1 MKIYYDE
8 NMPFA
13 KEFFSELCQ
22 FDTTTN
28 GGEQGE
34 LVPFSGR
41 SLTAEQVADADV
53 LLVRSITQVNEQ
65 LLHLNNKISFVG
77 SATIGTDHIDLS
89 YLKKRNITFHSA
101 PGCNAISV
109 AEYVLSA
116 LVVLAER
123 YLFDLSTRTVGIVGG
138 GNTGTRLS
146 EKLTALGI
154 NHKICDPWLA
164 KKQTEQSGVNSS
176 DNITDQPIDN
186 RSYVSLNEVLACD
199 IISLH
204 VPKVEGGDHPTYK
217 LLNADNLA
225 LLRDDQIL
233 ISACRGDV
241 IDNHALLALKKAG
254 HGVKV
259 VLDVWQ
265 GEPNV
270 LEALIPY
277 TEIATA
283 HIAGYSLEGKARGSE
298 MLYQAL
304 CQRLV
309 ITPKYQL
316 TNFLPSASIPAIE
329 INQDFDQILLNQLV
343 KMVYDV
349 RRDDAIFRQQLF
361 VQGFDNLRK
370 NYPVRREFSAITVTL
385 SSNTFSDVPHRLG
398 FSKNV

>member
-1 MKIYYDE
+1 MKIYFDE

-13 KEFFSELCQ
+13 KNFFGELCRA
-22 FDTTTN
+22 N
-28 GGEQGE
+28 GDNQGE
-34 LVPFSGR
+34 LIPFSGR
-41 SLTAEQVADADV
+41 TLTAEQVADADV

-65 LLHLNNKISFVG
+65 LLHLNKRLSFVG
-77 SATIGTDHIDLS
+77 SATIGTDHIDQN
-89 YLKKRNITFHSA
+89 YLAKRGITFHSA

-123 YLFDLSTRTVGIVGG
+123 YLLDLPSLTVGIVGG

-154 NHKICDPWLA
+154 KHKICDPLLA
-164 KKQTEQSGVNSS
+164 DRQISLSADDKRE
-176 DNITDQPIDN
+176 
-186 RSYVSLNEVLACD
+186 YVSLEEVLACD
-199 IISLH
+199 VISLH
-204 VPKVEGGDHPTYK
+204 VPKVVGGKYPTDK

-225 LLRDDQIL
+225 QLREEQIL

-241 IDNHALLALKKAG
+241 IDNHALLALKEAG
-254 HGVKV
+254 HGLKV

-265 GEPNV
+265 GEPEV
-270 LEALIPY
+270 LEDLIPY

-304 CQRLV
+304 CLQLKV
-309 ITPKYQL
+309 EPKYQL
-316 TNFLPSASIPAIE
+316 ANFLPSASIPAIE
-329 INQDFDQILLNQLV
+329 INQDFSQILLNQLV

-361 VQGFDNLRK
+361 KQGFDSLRK
-370 NYPVRREFSAITVTL
+370 NYPVRREFSAVTVTL
-385 SSNTFSDVPHRLG
+385 SPNAKSDVPHRLG
-398 FSKNV
+398 FSKTSN

>member
-1 MKIYYDE
+1 MKIYFDE

-13 KEFFSELCQ
+13 KEFFSELCHLNNSI
-22 FDTTTN
+22 D
-28 GGEQGE
+28 GEEQGE

-41 SLTAEQVADADV
+41 TLTAAQVADADV

-65 LLHLNNKISFVG
+65 LLHLNDKISFVG

-89 YLKKRNITFHSA
+89 YLAKRNITFHSA

-123 YLFDLSTRTVGIVGG
+123 YLLTLSSLTVGIVGG

-154 NHKICDPWLA
+154 EHKICDPLLER
-164 KKQTEQSGVNSS
+164 KQAERKQAEKQRQDKSNKP
-176 DNITDQPIDN
+176 TDK
-186 RSYVSLNEVLACD
+186 RSYVTLADALACD
-199 IISLH
+199 VISLH
-204 VPKVEGGDHPTYK
+204 VPKVVGGEHPTDK
-217 LLNADNLA
+217 LINAENLA
-225 LLRDDQIL
+225 LLRDEQIL

-241 IDNHALLALKKAG
+241 IDNHALLALKVAG

-304 CQRLV
+304 CQQLT

-316 TNFLPSASIPAIE
+316 ANFLPSASIPAIE
-329 INQDFDQILLNQLV
+329 INQDFNQILLNQLV

-361 VQGFDNLRK
+361 VQGFDSLRK
-370 NYPVRREFSAITVTL
+370 NYPVRREFSAVTVNL
-385 SSNTFSDVPHRLG
+385 SSTTYSDVPHRLG
-398 FSKNV
+398 FNKN

>member
-1 MKIYYDE
+1 MKIYFDE

-13 KEFFSELCQ
+13 KEFFSELCHLN
-22 FDTTTN
+22 N
-28 GGEQGE
+28 GIAGEEQGE

-41 SLTAEQVADADV
+41 TLTAAQVADADV

-65 LLHLNNKISFVG
+65 LLHLNDKISFVG

-89 YLKKRNITFHSA
+89 YLAKRNITFHSA

-123 YLFDLSTRTVGIVGG
+123 YLLTLSSLTVGIVGG

-154 NHKICDPWLA
+154 EHKICDPLLA
-164 KKQTEQSGVNSS
+164 EKQKQDNSQ
-176 DNITDQPIDN
+176 NPTDQ
-186 RSYVSLNEVLACD
+186 RHYVPLVDVLACD
-199 IISLH
+199 VISLH
-204 VPKVEGGDHPTYK
+204 VPKVVGGEHPTNK
-217 LLNADNLA
+217 LINAENLA
-225 LLRDDQIL
+225 LLREDQIL

-241 IDNHALLALKKAG
+241 IDNHALLALKVAG

-265 GEPNV
+265 GEPDV

-304 CQRLV
+304 CQQLT
-309 ITPKYQL
+309 ISPKYQL
-316 TNFLPSASIPAIE
+316 ANFLPSASIPAIE
-329 INQDFDQILLNQLV
+329 INQDFNQILLNQLV

-361 VQGFDNLRK
+361 VQGFDSLRK
-370 NYPVRREFSAITVTL
+370 NYPVRREFSAVTVNL
-385 SSNTFSDVPHRLG
+385 SSTAYSDVPHRLG
-398 FSKNV
+398 FNKN

>member
-1 MKIYYDE
+1 MKIYFDE

-13 KEFFSELCQ
+13 KEFFSELCHLNNSI
-22 FDTTTN
+22 D
-28 GGEQGE
+28 GEEQGE

-41 SLTAEQVADADV
+41 TLTAAQVADADV

-65 LLHLNNKISFVG
+65 LLHLNDKISFVG

-89 YLKKRNITFHSA
+89 YLAKRNITFHSA

-123 YLFDLSTRTVGIVGG
+123 YLLTLSSLTVGIVGG

-154 NHKICDPWLA
+154 EHKICDPLLER
-164 KKQTEQSGVNSS
+164 KQAERKQAEKQRQDNS
-176 DNITDQPIDN
+176 NKPTDK
-186 RSYVSLNEVLACD
+186 RSYVTLADALACD
-199 IISLH
+199 VISLH
-204 VPKVEGGDHPTYK
+204 VPKVVGGEHPTDK
-217 LLNADNLA
+217 LINAENLA
-225 LLRDDQIL
+225 LLRDEQIL

-241 IDNHALLALKKAG
+241 IDNHALLALKVAG

-304 CQRLV
+304 CQQLT

-316 TNFLPSASIPAIE
+316 ANFLPSASIPAIE
-329 INQDFDQILLNQLV
+329 INQDFNQILLNQLV

-361 VQGFDNLRK
+361 VQGFDSLRK
-370 NYPVRREFSAITVTL
+370 NYPVRREFSAVTVNL
-385 SSNTFSDVPHRLG
+385 SSTTYSDVPHRLG
-398 FSKNV
+398 FNKN

>member
-1 MKIYYDE
+1 MKIYFDE

-13 KEFFSELCQ
+13 KEFFSELCHIN
-22 FDTTTN
+22 N
-28 GGEQGE
+28 GINGDEQGE

-41 SLTAEQVADADV
+41 TLTAEQVADADV

-65 LLHLNNKISFVG
+65 LLHLNDKISFVG
-77 SATIGTDHIDLS
+77 SATIGTDHI
-89 YLKKRNITFHSA
+89 YLIYLAKRNITFHSA

-123 YLFDLSTRTVGIVGG
+123 YLLNLSSLTVGIVGG

-154 NHKICDPWLA
+154 EHKICDPLLERKQRER
-164 KKQTEQSGVNSS
+164 KKAEKQAQDNSHNS
-176 DNITDQPIDN
+176 TDN
-186 RSYVSLNEVLACD
+186 RQYVSLVDVLACD
-199 IISLH
+199 VISLH
-204 VPKVEGGDHPTYK
+204 VPKVVGGEHPTDK
-217 LLNADNLA
+217 LINAENLA
-225 LLRDDQIL
+225 MLREDQIL

-241 IDNHALLALKKAG
+241 IDNHALLALKVAG
-254 HGVKV
+254 HGVKL

-265 GEPNV
+265 EEPDV
-270 LEALIPY
+270 LDALIPF

-304 CQRLV
+304 CQQLA

-316 TNFLPSASIPAIE
+316 ANFLPSASIPVID
-329 INQDFDQILLNQLV
+329 INQAFDQILLNQLV

-349 RRDDAIFRQQLF
+349 RRDDAIFRQQLS
-361 VQGFDNLRK
+361 VQGFDALRK
-370 NYPVRREFSAITVTL
+370 NYPVRREFSAVTVNL
-385 SSNTFSDVPHRLG
+385 SSTTYSDVPHRLG
-398 FSKNV
+398 FNKN